1 MRLLKILILLFIVLG
16 LAVILSQNADQLVN
30 IWLGP
35 GRIYENVSLSTT
47 LVITTGLGIL
57 LGFII
62 GLLQIME
69 HQRTIGTQ
77 NKQLKK
83 RRTEINNLRH
93 SGLDDAVFED
103 SGVGEVETREDL
115 PPSDDTSLQLGK

>member
-16 LAVILSQNADQLVN
+16 LAVMLSMNAKQEVN
-30 IWLGP
+30 IWLMP
-35 GRIYENVSLSTT
+35 GKVYQNVSLSTT
-47 LVITTGLGIL
+47 LVITISLGIL

-69 HQRTIGTQ
+69 HQRTIGKQ

-83 RRTEINNLRH
+83 LRTEINNLRH
-93 SGLDDAVFED
+93 SALDDEVFQESEEIAITPD
-103 SGVGEVETREDL
+103 GPVLPSGDAPR
-115 PPSDDTSLQLGK
+115 QLDK